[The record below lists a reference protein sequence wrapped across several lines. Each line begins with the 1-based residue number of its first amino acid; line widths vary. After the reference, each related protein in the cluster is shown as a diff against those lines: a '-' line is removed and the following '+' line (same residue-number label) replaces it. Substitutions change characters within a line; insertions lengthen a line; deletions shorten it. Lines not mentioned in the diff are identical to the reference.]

1 MYLACIFTTCLKTE
15 KVIRVYKKGPVT
27 KAENYR
33 PVFLLPTIAKAFEKI
48 LLTRLLSFFNQNS
61 ILQDTQYGFR
71 KKHNTIHAVLDVITQ
86 LYDNIANNKFSC
98 ILTLD
103 LKKAFDTVKHDIL
116 LGKLEHYWVR
126 GICNTLLHSY
136 LKNRNQFFSF
146 QNNYSSLK
154 SLSCGVPQGS
164 ILGPFLFLV
173 YINDLPN
180 ALSNKPRLYADN
192 NCLTVTSSSI
202 DNLQLLYNSV
212 SQTVFRGT
220 QVFHE
225 LPQSVPRLPR
235 SF

>member
-1 MYLACIFTTCLKTE
+1 MQ
-15 KVIRVYKKGPVT
+15 
-27 KAENYR
+27 
-33 PVFLLPTIAKAFEKI
+33 
-48 LLTRLLSFFNQNS
+48 SFFNQNS

-116 LGKLEHYWVR
+116 LGKLEHYGVR

-136 LKNRNQFFSF
+136 LKNRNQFVSF
-146 QNNYSSLK
+146 QNNYLSLK

-164 ILGPFLFLV
+164 ILGPFIFLV

-180 ALSNKPRLYADN
+180 ALSNKPRLYGDN
-192 NCLTVTSSSI
+192 TCLTATSSSI
-202 DNLQLLYNSV
+202 DNL
-212 SQTVFRGT
+212 
-220 QVFHE
+220 
-225 LPQSVPRLPR
+225 
-235 SF
+235 